1 VFVPNLNTIRQAAL
15 LLFLGPLALGAS
27 ETSLYDE
34 LSFLEE
40 ASKTVEVNLPGE
52 NEIKPKVE
60 WIVDEV
66 STGQAGVLKKELP
79 KEAALEHGAVHKDKK
94 KLRYRSR

>member
-1 VFVPNLNTIRQAAL
+1 MVVTAL
-15 LLFLGPLALGAS
+15 HAT

-40 ASKTVEVNLPGE
+40 ASKSVEVNLPGE
-52 NEIKPKVE
+52 NEIVPKVE

-66 STGQAGVLKKELP
+66 STGQAGILKKQIPVE
-79 KEAALEHGAVHKDKK
+79 ENVENAAVQKDKK